1 VIGRGGRSV
10 TFPYEYHQY
19 LDGQFEPN
27 DSLIV
32 SQKTPTDEKAKAPR
46 LSDSSIGCWG
56 ESASERTGTQ

>member
-1 VIGRGGRSV
+1 MRPHLPNECSHGR
-10 TFPYEYHQY
+10 
-19 LDGQFEPN
+19 DDQFEEN

-32 SQKTPTDEKAKAPR
+32 SQKTPMDEKAKVPR